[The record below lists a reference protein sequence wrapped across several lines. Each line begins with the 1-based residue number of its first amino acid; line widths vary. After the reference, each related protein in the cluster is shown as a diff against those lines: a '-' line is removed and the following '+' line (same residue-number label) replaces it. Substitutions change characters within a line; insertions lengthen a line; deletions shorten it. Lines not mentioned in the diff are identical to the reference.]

1 MLYLLKL
8 FIAFL
13 VIIVGFRTAGMGVY
27 TFFTGKVL
35 VREGVKSKWVSA
47 SPDTDFFKILARDVL
62 MGGLL
67 VVLGVVMII

>member
-8 FIAFL
+8 LIGFV
-13 VIIVGFRTAGMGVY
+13 VIIVGLRTAGMGIY

-35 VREGVKSKWVSA
+35 VRQGVKTKWVSA
-47 SPDTDFFKILARDVL
+47 PSDTDFLKIMAKDVL

-67 VVLGVVMII
+67 VVLGVVLII